1 MAGDVARMDLAA
13 YFRSVRHHA
22 WRLSRPERQGLVAWF
37 SQALMGK
44 TCLRRNFVG
53 AGLSFR
59 RAQRITDSIMSKMK
73 KAGGQPEY
81 PALESS
87 VQSVSRSER
96 ANGAELSMPGPNLV
110 RSFVR
115 GCRHHWHDRE
125 RDSPRDTHQLSNH
138 SSAPDRSY
146 SAAGDGYFERC
157 DGGDTRQR
165 FEEGLRHRYLWSIA
179 VDTADPNKIVLSA
192 ASSAQHSHF
201 ELANRTLS
209 ANSRFPL
216 ATALRRPARANWTP
230 QCGSGRPSERVGD
243 FLCGLGV

>member
-1 MAGDVARMDLAA
+1 
-13 YFRSVRHHA
+13 
-22 WRLSRPERQGLVAWF
+22 
-37 SQALMGK
+37 MGK